1 MPLKFVRRDTM
12 IKKMTAEDRT
22 DYIRF
27 ATEFYNSLAVDKSVP
42 REHFENGFDEIMRSD
57 ELVQGYMLVYGGV
70 NAGYCITMK
79 NYSIEA
85 GGIVIWI
92 DELFVLPEY
101 RSKGLGR
108 EMFDYIER
116 HGDKNLRR
124 IRLEVEEENAG
135 AVKLY
140 KKLGFVKAPYDG
152 MWKDITP

>member
-1 MPLKFVRRDTM
+1 
-12 IKKMTAEDRT
+12 
-22 DYIRF
+22 
-27 ATEFYNSLAVDKSVP
+27 
-42 REHFENGFDEIMRSD
+42 MRSD